1 MWDDV
6 PIQMANFVRI
16 VDFGPFWERL
26 ILWYQF
32 AGFGPWWSI
41 LFETEKN
48 DFEMCK
54 NEFFGNSLY
63 M

>member
-1 MWDDV
+1 
-6 PIQMANFVRI
+6 MANFVRI
-16 VDFGPFWERL
+16 VDVGPFWERL